1 MLPMSGQ
8 QNAQKEQKERVRIL
22 RKAGI
27 TEADAE
33 KIGKAIEKAEQT
45 TSGEI
50 AAAIIPQSH
59 SYDFWELFFAL
70 SCSAVLF
77 AVFVFLSDKIAHT
90 VSFFFWGE
98 LPVRVMPLLTGAL
111 VFLSCALIFF
121 FANISALDRLI
132 VPSFYRNEA
141 VFRRAMRLFTES
153 GIYDTKEHTGILIFI
168 SLLERR
174 VCIIADRGICSKIE
188 QPVWDTLAAALSE
201 GFGKKNVRPAGSECS
216 ASAEALIQTVN
227 ECGALLAKHF
237 PAHNE
242 NPDELSNELIVL
254 RGGE

>member
-1 MLPMSGQ
+1 M
-8 QNAQKEQKERVRIL
+8 RIL

-50 AAAIIPQSH
+50 AAVITPQSH

-98 LPVRVMPLLTGAL
+98 LPVRVMP
-111 VFLSCALIFF
+111 
-121 FANISALDRLI
+121 
-132 VPSFYRNEA
+132 
-141 VFRRAMRLFTES
+141 
-153 GIYDTKEHTGILIFI
+153 
-168 SLLERR
+168 SL
-174 VCIIADRGICSKIE
+174 
-188 QPVWDTLAAALSE
+188 
-201 GFGKKNVRPAGSECS
+201 
-216 ASAEALIQTVN
+216 
-227 ECGALLAKHF
+227 
-237 PAHNE
+237 
-242 NPDELSNELIVL
+242 
-254 RGGE
+254 

>member
-1 MLPMSGQ
+1 
-8 QNAQKEQKERVRIL
+8 
-22 RKAGI
+22 
-27 TEADAE
+27 
-33 KIGKAIEKAEQT
+33 
-45 TSGEI
+45 
-50 AAAIIPQSH
+50 
-59 SYDFWELFFAL
+59 
-70 SCSAVLF
+70 
-77 AVFVFLSDKIAHT
+77 
-90 VSFFFWGE
+90 
-98 LPVRVMPLLTGAL
+98 MPLLTGAL

-201 GFGKKNVRPAGSECS
+201 GFGKKNVRPADSECS

-237 PAHNE
+237 PARNE
-242 NPDELSNELIVL
+242 NPDDLSKALIVL